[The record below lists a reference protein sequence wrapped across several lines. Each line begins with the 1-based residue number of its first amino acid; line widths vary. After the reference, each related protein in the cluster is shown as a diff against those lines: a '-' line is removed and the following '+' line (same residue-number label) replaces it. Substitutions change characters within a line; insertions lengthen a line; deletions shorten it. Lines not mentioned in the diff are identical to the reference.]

1 MRKVKKITLA
11 TLALLAVGTAGA
23 SAAMLNVS
31 ADTATEP
38 TNVFAMEKGAGV
50 RLETNST
57 GIRFIAETTE
67 REEGATYNFVI
78 APTYYFEEV
87 LGDKDAKTADW
98 VALFNNHAQIGEN
111 GYIHLTEI
119 KPENFDT
126 DANLEV
132 CGSVHKMRFEN
143 MNLAYTGIAYKKVGE
158 QRTYATFDSLSDISR
173 SVTNVSSRALNS
185 GLYDTDETNKT
196 IMNDFIKKGF
206 VLEAGYE
213 EVEGGYKKGEGE
225 VVTLEDAYTEVNP
238 QLVVATPDQQK
249 LLHTYSVSVATT
261 VDIGLDIV
269 LTVNEA
275 DKANVT
281 FANGSVQTLN
291 ENGATFTAKA
301 GLLTATK
308 EIAVDEVTTK
318 TATSDTI
325 VDVGRKTVTFGA
337 GLVEAIGSQ
346 PTAIYEVN
354 SDALDLGY
362 NTSGRFANAPAQLGD
377 GKYAVLTSD
386 NTYYVSAVASD
397 YVMKTAGDYYMYMA
411 GNPEKGDQ
419 TMTTTRRDSKYAILA
434 NDIDCGV
441 YGNGTRLGQVT
452 LKSPAGA
459 VLDGRGF
466 IVSGLDAQYTI
477 FGYGY
482 DSDTN
487 TIKDYTVKNISF
499 SEMYGGHWP
508 TLARLMENCKFEN
521 VNFGVKIAAPSCQI
535 YRREG
540 NTSGSALLA
549 DRATNVEFTNCS
561 FRFFGPS
568 MDAPKI
574 RLFTNQSSS
583 VTFNNTSFST
593 RGLDIAMPGETDGP
607 SNVVQT
613 WTMTEGSTYQMT
625 IHAHRLGGSGT
636 LTATNDTVTITQI
649 NEFITARG
657 ANWALANPT
666 SLELQ
671 CIYLGDK
678 AMPVVKQADGSYKV
692 HYIASRIEGASGE
705 IAFHFANHAP
715 RHMINST
722 YSNTVA

>member
-1 MRKVKKITLA
+1 
-11 TLALLAVGTAGA
+11 
-23 SAAMLNVS
+23 
-31 ADTATEP
+31 
-38 TNVFAMEKGAGV
+38 
-50 RLETNST
+50 
-57 GIRFIAETTE
+57 
-67 REEGATYNFVI
+67 
-78 APTYYFEEV
+78 
-87 LGDKDAKTADW
+87 
-98 VALFNNHAQIGEN
+98 
-111 GYIHLTEI
+111 
-119 KPENFDT
+119 
-126 DANLEV
+126 
-132 CGSVHKMRFEN
+132 
-143 MNLAYTGIAYKKVGE
+143 
-158 QRTYATFDSLSDISR
+158 
-173 SVTNVSSRALNS
+173 
-185 GLYDTDETNKT
+185 
-196 IMNDFIKKGF
+196 
-206 VLEAGYE
+206 
-213 EVEGGYKKGEGE
+213 
-225 VVTLEDAYTEVNP
+225 
-238 QLVVATPDQQK
+238 
-249 LLHTYSVSVATT
+249 
-261 VDIGLDIV
+261 
-269 LTVNEA
+269 
-275 DKANVT
+275 
-281 FANGSVQTLN
+281 
-291 ENGATFTAKA
+291 
-301 GLLTATK
+301 
-308 EIAVDEVTTK
+308 
-318 TATSDTI
+318 
-325 VDVGRKTVTFGA
+325 
-337 GLVEAIGSQ
+337 
-346 PTAIYEVN
+346 
-354 SDALDLGY
+354 
-362 NTSGRFANAPAQLGD
+362 
-377 GKYAVLTSD
+377 
-386 NTYYVSAVASD
+386 
-397 YVMKTAGDYYMYMA
+397 MKTAGDYYMYMA

-666 SLELQ
+666 SLEL
-671 CIYLGDK
+671 
-678 AMPVVKQADGSYKV
+678 
-692 HYIASRIEGASGE
+692 
-705 IAFHFANHAP
+705 
-715 RHMINST
+715 
-722 YSNTVA
+722 